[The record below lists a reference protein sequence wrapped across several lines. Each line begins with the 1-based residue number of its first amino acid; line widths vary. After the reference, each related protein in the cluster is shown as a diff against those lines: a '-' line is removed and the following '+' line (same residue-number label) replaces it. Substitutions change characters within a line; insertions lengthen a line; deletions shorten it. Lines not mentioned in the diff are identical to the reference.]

1 MRCVV
6 EDIVVM
12 CKFQGW
18 TVELLLFLSLLFAT
32 SILSYIALRRLS
44 RMVYAQNIFDQEN
57 ERTVHKGAIPRLGG
71 IIFFPVITLAV
82 SLFLAINSVLRI
94 SIHFP
99 LEEFYDLLF
108 LLPAMIL
115 LYAIGVIDDL
125 VGLSYRQKFK
135 AQILSS
141 SILFL
146 SGVGLSGLDGLLF
159 IEELPKILQYPI
171 VVFFF
176 LLVINSINLID
187 GIDGLATS
195 LVLLGM
201 LFYIPFF
208 IYVNMYLYVIICVSV
223 IGCLGAFI
231 RMNLYGTTEK
241 RTKIFMGDTGSLTLG
256 LLLSFMALRLLTP
269 IANTTLPLPYVVAP
283 LLIPCFDLFHVFVLR
298 ILSKKNPFK
307 PDKSHIHHRLMA
319 LGLTQSQTLVV
330 ILLYSIAFS
339 LFNIFG
345 YPFFNIN
352 VLLLLDIVIW
362 ITSNMLIANLSRK
375 RGCV

>member
-1 MRCVV
+1 MKCVF
-6 EDIVVM
+6 DNIVVT

-18 TVELLLFLSLLFAT
+18 TEELLLFLLLLLAT
-32 SILSYIALRRLS
+32 LILSYIALRRLS
-44 RMVYAQNIFDQEN
+44 RMAYAQNVFDHEN

-71 IIFFPVITLAV
+71 IIFFPVITLVV
-82 SLFLAINSVLRI
+82 SLFLAINSVLSV

-99 LEEFYDLLF
+99 LGEFYDLLF

-125 VGLSYRQKFK
+125 VGLSYRQKFI

-146 SGVGLSGLDGLLF
+146 SGVSLSGLDGLLF

-201 LFYIPFF
+201 LFYMPFF
-208 IYVNMYLYVIICVSV
+208 VYANMYLYVIISVSV
-223 IGCLGAFI
+223 IGCLGAFL
-231 RMNLYGTTEK
+231 RLNLYGTTEK

-256 LLLSFMALRLLTP
+256 LLLSFMALRLHTP
-269 IANTTLPLPYVVAP
+269 IANTAFPLPYVVAP
-283 LLIPCFDLFHVFVLR
+283 LLIPCFDLFHVFIMR

-319 LGLTQSQTLVV
+319 LGLTQRQTLVV
-330 ILLYSIAFS
+330 ILLYSIVFS
-339 LFNIFG
+339 LFNILG

-352 VLLLLDIVIW
+352 VLLLLDIIIW
-362 ITSNMLIANLSRK
+362 IASNMLIANLSRK
-375 RGCV
+375 RVHI

>member
-1 MRCVV
+1 
-6 EDIVVM
+6 M

-18 TVELLLFLSLLFAT
+18 AEEMILFLLLLFAT

-44 RMVYAQNIFDQEN
+44 RMVYAQSVFDQEN

-71 IIFFPVITLAV
+71 VIFFPIITLAV
-82 SLFLAINSVLRI
+82 SLFLAINSVLSI

-125 VGLSYRQKFK
+125 IGLSYRQKFK

-159 IEELPKILQYPI
+159 IEVLPKILQYPI

-176 LLVINSINLID
+176 LMVINSINLID

-223 IGCLGAFI
+223 IGCLGAFL

-269 IANTTLPLPYVVAP
+269 IANTALPLPYVVAP

-319 LGLTQSQTLVV
+319 LGLTQRQTLVV

-339 LFNIFG
+339 LFNILG

>member
-18 TVELLLFLSLLFAT
+18 AEEMILFLLLLFAT

-44 RMVYAQNIFDQEN
+44 RMVYAQSVFDQEN

-71 IIFFPVITLAV
+71 VIFFPIITLAV
-82 SLFLAINSVLRI
+82 SLFLAINSVLSI

-146 SGVGLSGLDGLLF
+146 SGVSLSGLDGLLF

-176 LLVINSINLID
+176 LMVINSINLID

-223 IGCLGAFI
+223 IGCLGAFL

-269 IANTTLPLPYVVAP
+269 IANTALPLPYVVAP

-319 LGLTQSQTLVV
+319 LGLTQRQTLVV

>member
-1 MRCVV
+1 M
-6 EDIVVM
+6 I
-12 CKFQGW
+12 
-18 TVELLLFLSLLFAT
+18 LFLLLLFAT

-44 RMVYAQNIFDQEN
+44 RMVYAQSVFDQEN

-71 IIFFPVITLAV
+71 VIFFPVITLTV
-82 SLFLAINSVLRI
+82 SLFLAINSVLSI

-146 SGVGLSGLDGLLF
+146 SGVSLSGLDGLLF

-176 LLVINSINLID
+176 LMVINSINLID

-223 IGCLGAFI
+223 IGCLGAFL

-269 IANTTLPLPYVVAP
+269 IANTALPLQYVVAP

-319 LGLTQSQTLVV
+319 LGLTQRQTLVV

-339 LFNIFG
+339 LFNILG